1 MEGIIR
7 FLLTQGDY
15 LLRILLAALCGM
27 VIGYERESRLKM
39 AGIRTHTVVAL
50 AAALM
55 VIVSKYGFNDV
66 IVQDS
71 VNLDP
76 SRIASGVVSA
86 LGFLGAGIILNRKS
100 GISGVTTAAGIWA
113 TLGIGM
119 TIGAGMWTLGV
130 LSTLVLLG
138 FQYFFHKNLRM
149 FKDGNTGH
157 ILLHIRKDVDA
168 EVRQRLTAALTSM
181 NIRIS
186 ATHLTIYDDATI
198 EANLDVIF
206 PKGFDA
212 ENTLTLMA
220 NYPEILSIES

>member
-7 FLLTQGDY
+7 FLLIQGDY

-86 LGFLGAGIILNRKS
+86 LGFLGAGK
-100 GISGVTTAAGIWA
+100 
-113 TLGIGM
+113 
-119 TIGAGMWTLGV
+119 
-130 LSTLVLLG
+130 
-138 FQYFFHKNLRM
+138 
-149 FKDGNTGH
+149 
-157 ILLHIRKDVDA
+157 
-168 EVRQRLTAALTSM
+168 
-181 NIRIS
+181 
-186 ATHLTIYDDATI
+186 
-198 EANLDVIF
+198 
-206 PKGFDA
+206 
-212 ENTLTLMA
+212 
-220 NYPEILSIES
+220 

>member
-7 FLLTQGDY
+7 FLITQEITSCGSSWRP
-15 LLRILLAALCGM
+15 LRDGHRVRTGAAAENG
-27 VIGYERESRLKM
+27 RHPD
-39 AGIRTHTVVAL
+39 HTVVAL

-113 TLGIGM
+113 TLGI
-119 TIGAGMWTLGV
+119 A
-130 LSTLVLLG
+130 
-138 FQYFFHKNLRM
+138 
-149 FKDGNTGH
+149 
-157 ILLHIRKDVDA
+157 
-168 EVRQRLTAALTSM
+168 
-181 NIRIS
+181 
-186 ATHLTIYDDATI
+186 
-198 EANLDVIF
+198 
-206 PKGFDA
+206 
-212 ENTLTLMA
+212 
-220 NYPEILSIES
+220 